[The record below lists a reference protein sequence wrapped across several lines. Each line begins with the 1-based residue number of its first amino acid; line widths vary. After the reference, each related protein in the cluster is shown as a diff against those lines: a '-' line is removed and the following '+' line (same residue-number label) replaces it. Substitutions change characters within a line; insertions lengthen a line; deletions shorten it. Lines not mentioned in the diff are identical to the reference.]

1 MSASGHAV
9 RRAPAPGWPSG
20 PSPATIAAR
29 LDRIETAV
37 MTLCEV
43 ERMRLAE
50 RGEDD
55 GWTAMVRKVASRR
68 RTDPTRSAGAAD
80 APR

>member
-1 MSASGHAV
+1 MSASGHVV
-9 RRAPAPGWPSG
+9 RRALTPEWTSD